1 MFGRDEKEK
10 KVTVGKGDQAKT
22 DFDLRLLKRVDL
34 LELLY
39 EQASENEQNAATVA
53 ELTEQLDRLKQRLDE
68 KDAQIEH
75 LKQKLDEKDVQIE
88 HLKQRLGE
96 KDAQIEHLKQKLDE
110 KDAQIAELKESSA
123 LYARAA
129 EMVSHDDLVK
139 IQESALRQYLTT
151 LAGAK

>member
-75 LKQKLDEKDVQIE
+75 LKQKLDEKD
-88 HLKQRLGE
+88 
-96 KDAQIEHLKQKLDE
+96 
-110 KDAQIAELKESSA
+110 AQIAELKESSA